1 MNRSIHATLLTLST
15 LTLLSAQAPPPT
27 DPPQTPAAG
36 GPQRPGG
43 AAAVSQDPQP
53 YDKVITKEAKSK
65 KGLFTVHQI
74 KDKYYY
80 EIPKSEFGKE
90 FLWNS
95 QIARTTMGVGY
106 GGQEL
111 ASRVVYWEL
120 SGNKVHLRDVNYS
133 VVADPKTPISQAVET
148 AHNNSI
154 LITLSVA
161 ALCAVDKNAPDPKQ
175 PPVYTRTVS

>member
-1 MNRSIHATLLTLST
+1 MNRSIHATLLALCA
-15 LTLLSAQAPPPT
+15 LTLLSAQEPPPT
-27 DPPQTPAAG
+27 DPAQTPAAG
-36 GPQRPGG
+36 GPQRPFG
-43 AAAVSQDPQP
+43 AATPSPDPQP

-65 KGLFTVHQI
+65 KGVFTVHQI

-90 FLWNS
+90 FLWVS

-111 ASRVVYWEL
+111 GTRVIYWEL

-133 VVADPKTPISQAVET
+133 VVGRS
-148 AHNNSI
+148 
-154 LITLSVA
+154 
-161 ALCAVDKNAPDPKQ
+161 KNANFAG
-175 PPVYTRTVS
+175 R

>member
-1 MNRSIHATLLTLST
+1 MNRPIHAMLLALCAATF
-15 LTLLSAQAPPPT
+15 LSAQDPPPT
-27 DPPQTPAAG
+27 EPPQTAAAG
-36 GPQRPGG
+36 GPQTPGG
-43 AAAVSQDPQP
+43 AAAPSQDPQP

-133 VVADPKTPISQAVET
+133 VVASPKTPISQAAESG
-148 AHNNSI
+148 HNNSPI
-154 LITLSVA
+154 MTLSRGG
-161 ALCAVDKNAPDPKQ
+161 LRPEDQTGRHPI
-175 PPVYTRTVS
+175 